1 MRRVVALMGW
11 VPSETGGRAQTSG
24 RRAPRPLPIAPSMPR
39 GQVSERAL
47 LAVIGAVQFINI
59 LDFMMVAPLGPDFA
73 RALGIPLSHIGYVFG
88 SYTAAAALA
97 GVAGPLFFPR
107 FVRKPAV

>member
-11 VPSETGGRAQTSG
+11 VPSETGGRAQTPG

-39 GQVSERAL
+39 GEVSERAVL
-47 LAVIGAVQFINI
+47 FVIGAVQFINI

-73 RALGIPLSHIGYVFG
+73 RALGIPMSQVAYVVG
-88 SYTAAAALA
+88 SYTGAAAIA
-97 GVAGPLFFPR
+97 GRAGSLFLD
-107 FVRKPAV
+107 